1 MSEVRDFL
9 LEIGTEELPPISS
22 INLSHSLQEIFV
34 ANLKNAGLT
43 FIENETKSFLAPRR
57 LGIFIKSLSSAQE
70 SQEIE
75 QKGPSLKIAFNE
87 DGSPTQAALGFAKSC
102 NIAVEKLEQK
112 TFGKETKLVC
122 KIIKSGESWQTL
134 LPKIV
139 SETLKK
145 LPLPKAMRWG
155 SSDFSFVRPVHWLLM
170 LYGTDIV
177 SAEIFGKT
185 SSNKTYGHRYHHP
198 EEIIITNANE
208 YENTLEK
215 WGYVIPNFVKR
226 KNLVKQKIQEVV
238 IDSGTPLIP
247 EELLDEV
254 TNLVEWPI
262 AFIGKF
268 SDKFLN
274 LPPEVLTLVMEKQ
287 QKYFP
292 LLDDNDQVLAKF
304 IIVSNIDSRNP
315 ESVISGNEN
324 VLLAR
329 LTDAEF
335 FYDIDAKFSLDSYRN
350 KLNEIVF
357 QTGLGT
363 LDEKTVRI
371 KKIATLIAEK
381 LGANVLHVNRAAELA
396 KADLQSTMVLEFP
409 ELQGITGY
417 YYALH
422 QNEPKEVA
430 IAIKEHY
437 LPRFAKDE
445 LPQTIAGSIIAIA
458 DRIDTL
464 VGVFA
469 LKKLPTGEKDPFAL
483 RRAALGIFRIV
494 LEKNLNL
501 NLKELFSFAMQSYRM
516 QLENFDEL
524 ILKNYQIPSEDVDE
538 TADDVASEIVELLLT
553 FMFERLRG
561 IFMAD
566 EKTSMNDFNAV
577 LAKRPANPLDFR
589 KRLDAVLYFKTLPE
603 AEVLSSLQKRV
614 NNILQKAKEE
624 SLWQE
629 KNCEEKLLHEAA
641 EKDLFLC
648 TKKTGA
654 VVNALYANGDYQNIM
669 INLAYLKPVIN
680 NFFDHVMVM
689 IDDKKIRA
697 NRLALLNEL
706 QKLLTCVA
714 NIELIVAI

>member
-9 LEIGTEELPPISS
+9 LEIGTEELPPVSS
-22 INLSHSLQEIFV
+22 INLSHSFQEIFI
-34 ANLKNAGLT
+34 ANLKSAGLS
-43 FIENETKSFLAPRR
+43 FIEAETKSFLAPRR
-57 LGIFIKSLSSAQE
+57 LGIFIKSLSSTQE
-70 SQEIE
+70 DQEIE
-75 QKGPSLKIAFNE
+75 QKGPSLKIAFRE

-102 NIAVEKLEQK
+102 NIPVEKLEQK

-122 KIIKSGESWQTL
+122 KIIKSGETWQTL

-145 LPLPKAMRWG
+145 LPLPKTMRWG
-155 SSDFSFVRPVHWLLM
+155 ASDFSFIRPVHWLLM
-170 LYGTDIV
+170 LYGSDV
-177 SAEIFGKT
+177 VPAEIFGKT
-185 SSNKTYGHRYHHP
+185 ASNKTYGHRYHHP
-198 EEIIITNANE
+198 EEIVIANANE
-208 YENTLEK
+208 YENLLEK
-215 WGYVIPNFVKR
+215 WGYVVPNFAKR
-226 KNLVKQKIQEVV
+226 KSIIKQKIQELVV
-238 IDSGTPLIP
+238 DSGIPLIP

-254 TNLVEWPI
+254 TNLVEWPS
-262 AFIGKF
+262 ALMGKF
-268 SDKFLN
+268 DNKFLS
-274 LPPEVLTLVMEKQ
+274 LPSEALTLVMEKQ

-292 LLDDNDQVLAKF
+292 LFGDNNQVLAKF
-304 IIVSNIDSRNP
+304 IIISNIQSRNP

-335 FYDIDAKFSLDSYRN
+335 FYDIDAKFSLDSYRK

-363 LDEKTVRI
+363 LDEKTIRI
-371 KKIATLIAEK
+371 KKIATFIAEK

-409 ELQGITGY
+409 ELQGIIGY

-445 LPQTIAGSIIAIA
+445 LPQTIVGSIIAIA

-464 VGVFA
+464 VGIFS

-483 RRAALGIFRIV
+483 RRAALGIFHII

-501 NLKELFSFAMQSYRM
+501 DLKELFSFAMKNYRT

-524 ILKNYQIPSEDVDE
+524 ILKNYQIPAEDVDE
-538 TADDVASEIVELLLT
+538 TTDDIVSQIIELLLT

-561 IFMAD
+561 IFVAD

-629 KNCEEKLLHEAA
+629 KICEEKLLHETA
-641 EKDLFLC
+641 EKDLFLR
-648 TKKTGA
+648 TKEAEKA
-654 VVNALYANGDYQNIM
+654 VNALYAKGDYQNIM
-669 INLAYLKPVIN
+669 INLAYLKPSIN

-689 IDDKKIRA
+689 VDDKKIRA

-706 QKLLTCVA
+706 QKLLTSVA
-714 NIELIVAI
+714 NIEMIIS